1 MQAIINDL
9 ILELIKCDI
18 TDLAVDASVS
28 DANSCLVLGF
38 GVAGAIDE
46 KGGPSIQAECDAIG
60 YCDVGSAMI
69 TSGGNLPARY
79 VNRAV
84 GPVQGEGDEEAKLT
98 GATLAS
104 LELAKQY
111 DLESIAFPAI
121 STGVFG
127 YPLST
132 TTKESRGKMVA
143 GEDDETNT
151 TVTTKCGTDCSPGSA
166 IPNEQRW
173 AVTATGTNNSAGGRA
188 RHGGGQNRDN
198 CAAERR
204 K

>member
-1 MQAIINDL
+1 MKIIVCRQSVFAS
-9 ILELIKCDI
+9 IPS
-18 TDLAVDASVS
+18 TD
-28 DANSCLVLGF
+28 
-38 GVAGAIDE
+38 
-46 KGGPSIQAECDAIG
+46 Q
-60 YCDVGSAMI
+60 
-69 TSGGNLPARY
+69 
-79 VNRAV
+79 
-84 GPVQGEGDEEAKLT
+84 
-98 GATLAS
+98 
-104 LELAKQY
+104 
-111 DLESIAFPAI
+111 
-121 STGVFG
+121 
-127 YPLST
+127 LST

-204 K
+204 KCSEMAKTL